1 MQCERCGAEVVEQ
14 SVYCHK
20 CGHRV
25 GQPAAGPSAG
35 PSAFKPAPAAPT
47 PPLEPDRIVWEGTFS
62 PKALYGTFVAC
73 ALISLAIL
81 AGGLI
86 FFAPL
91 WPISVAL
98 ALLIWVWPLAVLIYR
113 RLAVHYRLATQ
124 RFIHQRGI
132 LKRVTD
138 RIEVIDMDDITFE
151 QGIVQRML
159 GVGTLR
165 ITSSD
170 RTHPKLILPGIDD
183 VARVAGLIDDARRAE
198 RNRRGVYIESV

>member
-1 MQCERCGAEVVEQ
+1 MKCASCGAEVVEQ

-25 GQPAAGPSAG
+25 GQAGGALKQAAGA
-35 PSAFKPAPAAPT
+35 AADAPGG
-47 PPLEPDRIVWEGTFS
+47 PDRILWDGSFS
-62 PKALYGTFVAC
+62 PKAMYGTYLVC
-73 ALISLAIL
+73 LVLSVAIL
-81 AGGLI
+81 VGGLI
-86 FFAPL
+86 FFPPAALAALLVWL
-91 WPISVAL
+91 WPLGVL
-98 ALLIWVWPLAVLIYR
+98 AYR
-113 RLAVHYRLATQ
+113 KLAVHYRLTPE
-124 RFIHQRGI
+124 RFIHERGI

-138 RIEVIDMDDITFE
+138 RIEVIDMDDITYE
-151 QGIVQRML
+151 QGIIERML

-183 VARVAGLIDDARRAE
+183 VARVAGIVDDARRSE